1 MARLNVKKVIVLAAL
16 AALAPPAFADQLVMT
31 SHCNFSGYYGYSS
44 CQTTW
49 RDIAEPVRD
58 LKQGRLDEIARQQED
73 AKWEAFCKPTF
84 HADQYGVRR
93 ASYAKPGCEFG
104 RTE

>member
-1 MARLNVKKVIVLAAL
+1 MARLNVRKLIVSAALLVLAS
-16 AALAPPAFADQLVMT
+16 PAFADGFVAT
-31 SHCNFSGYYGYSS
+31 SNCNFSGYFGYSN
-44 CQTTW
+44 CRTVW

-58 LKQGRLDEIARQQED
+58 LKQEKLDEIARQQED

-84 HADQYGVRR
+84 HTDQYGVRR
-93 ASYAKPGCEFG
+93 ATYAKPGCEFG